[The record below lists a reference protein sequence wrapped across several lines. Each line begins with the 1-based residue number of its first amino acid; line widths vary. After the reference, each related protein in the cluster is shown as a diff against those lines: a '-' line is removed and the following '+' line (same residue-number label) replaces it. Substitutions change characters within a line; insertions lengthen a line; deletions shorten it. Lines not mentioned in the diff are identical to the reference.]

1 MSEDLQ
7 QCLRELQDEFK
18 PIRLKVA
25 KCALAQEKSR
35 PGPVANDL
43 LRLSDWAD
51 AFAHKLGE
59 ILKAAMNPKP
69 L

>member
-1 MSEDLQ
+1 
-7 QCLRELQDEFK
+7 LQDEFN

-25 KCALAQEKSR
+25 ECARTQEKSR
-35 PGPVANDL
+35 PGPVADDL

-59 ILKAAMNPKP
+59 ISKAAINPKP